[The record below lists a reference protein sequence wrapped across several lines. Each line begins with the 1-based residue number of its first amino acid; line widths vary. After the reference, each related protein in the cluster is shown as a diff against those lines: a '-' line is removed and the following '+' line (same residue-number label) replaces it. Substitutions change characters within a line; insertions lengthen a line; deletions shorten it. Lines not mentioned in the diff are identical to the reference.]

1 MLPRSMGLPAVDRNG
16 LWEAKR
22 YYGAKVRGY
31 WNSIQ
36 ADAPKAPQENR
47 GKNMAEQQ
55 EQGEQELTQGGTPL
69 SPEAMIEE
77 KRKADEL
84 LERRL
89 SRLEEAAGL
98 SRLT

>member
-1 MLPRSMGLPAVDRNG
+1 
-16 LWEAKR
+16 
-22 YYGAKVRGY
+22 
-31 WNSIQ
+31 
-36 ADAPKAPQENR
+36 
-47 GKNMAEQQ
+47 MAEQQ
-55 EQGEQELTQGGTPL
+55 DQAGEGAGQDGSPL

-98 SRLT
+98 SKLR

>member
-1 MLPRSMGLPAVDRNG
+1 
-16 LWEAKR
+16 
-22 YYGAKVRGY
+22 
-31 WNSIQ
+31 
-36 ADAPKAPQENR
+36 
-47 GKNMAEQQ
+47 MAEQQ
-55 EQGEQELTQGGTPL
+55 EQSDEVAGQDDSPL

-77 KRKADEL
+77 KRKADDL

>member
-1 MLPRSMGLPAVDRNG
+1 M
-16 LWEAKR
+16 
-22 YYGAKVRGY
+22 
-31 WNSIQ
+31 Q
-36 ADAPKAPQENR
+36 
-47 GKNMAEQQ
+47 EQQ
-55 EQGEQELTQGGTPL
+55 DESEQDQAQGDTTL

-98 SRLT
+98 SKLT

>member
-1 MLPRSMGLPAVDRNG
+1 
-16 LWEAKR
+16 
-22 YYGAKVRGY
+22 
-31 WNSIQ
+31 
-36 ADAPKAPQENR
+36 
-47 GKNMAEQQ
+47 MAEQQ
-55 EQGEQELTQGGTPL
+55 DQDGEDTAQADAPL

-98 SRLT
+98 SKLT

>member
-1 MLPRSMGLPAVDRNG
+1 
-16 LWEAKR
+16 
-22 YYGAKVRGY
+22 
-31 WNSIQ
+31 
-36 ADAPKAPQENR
+36 
-47 GKNMAEQQ
+47 MAEQQ
-55 EQGEQELTQGGTPL
+55 GLIGDQAAQDDIPL

-98 SRLT
+98 SKLT

>member
-1 MLPRSMGLPAVDRNG
+1 
-16 LWEAKR
+16 
-22 YYGAKVRGY
+22 
-31 WNSIQ
+31 
-36 ADAPKAPQENR
+36 
-47 GKNMAEQQ
+47 MAEQQ
-55 EQGEQELTQGGTPL
+55 EQNDEGAGQDDPPL

-98 SRLT
+98 SKLA

>member
-1 MLPRSMGLPAVDRNG
+1 M
-16 LWEAKR
+16 EAKR
-22 YYGAKVRGY
+22 YYGAQVRGY

-36 ADAPKAPQENR
+36 AGAPKALQENR
-47 GKNMAEQQ
+47 GNNMAEQQ
-55 EQGEQELTQGGTPL
+55 EQGEQDLTRGDTPL

-98 SRLT
+98 SKLT

>member
-1 MLPRSMGLPAVDRNG
+1 MGLPATDRG
-16 LWEAKR
+16 GRLEAKR
-22 YYGAKVRGY
+22 YYDAKVRGY

-36 ADAPKAPQENR
+36 AGAPKAPPENR
-47 GKNMAEQQ
+47 DINMQEQQ
-55 EQGEQELTQGGTPL
+55 DESEQDQAQGDTTL

-98 SRLT
+98 SKLT

>member
-1 MLPRSMGLPAVDRNG
+1 MT
-16 LWEAKR
+16 
-22 YYGAKVRGY
+22 
-31 WNSIQ
+31 
-36 ADAPKAPQENR
+36 
-47 GKNMAEQQ
+47 EQQ
-55 EQGEQELTQGGTPL
+55 NQAGEHMAQDDTPL

-98 SRLT
+98 SRLA

>member
-1 MLPRSMGLPAVDRNG
+1 
-16 LWEAKR
+16 
-22 YYGAKVRGY
+22 
-31 WNSIQ
+31 
-36 ADAPKAPQENR
+36 
-47 GKNMAEQQ
+47 MAEQQ
-55 EQGEQELTQGGTPL
+55 GQTGDQAAQDDIPL

-98 SRLT
+98 SRLA

>member
-1 MLPRSMGLPAVDRNG
+1 
-16 LWEAKR
+16 
-22 YYGAKVRGY
+22 
-31 WNSIQ
+31 
-36 ADAPKAPQENR
+36 
-47 GKNMAEQQ
+47 MAEQQ
-55 EQGEQELTQGGTPL
+55 DHAGGEVEQVDAPL

-98 SRLT
+98 SKLT

>member
-1 MLPRSMGLPAVDRNG
+1 
-16 LWEAKR
+16 
-22 YYGAKVRGY
+22 
-31 WNSIQ
+31 
-36 ADAPKAPQENR
+36 
-47 GKNMAEQQ
+47 MAEQKDQ
-55 EQGEQELTQGGTPL
+55 VEENMAQFETPL

-98 SRLT
+98 SRLA